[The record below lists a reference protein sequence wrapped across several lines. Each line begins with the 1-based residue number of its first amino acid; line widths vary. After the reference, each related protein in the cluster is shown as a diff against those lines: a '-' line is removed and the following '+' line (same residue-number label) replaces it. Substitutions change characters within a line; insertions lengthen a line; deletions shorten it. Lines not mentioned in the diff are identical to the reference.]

1 MKITNLSIN
10 HMQQPI
16 GISDEHLVFS
26 WTIESD
32 TRNMKQKRYDLQVAL
47 DNQFEKVIWHQ
58 NEWSQQSTNLLY
70 QGPQLIAKTLYFVR
84 VKVEDL
90 NGNESAWSETTTFET
105 GLLNVSQWQAQW
117 VTTANQGINPED
129 QSFKPFTGMKRFSLH
144 KPVKRARLYVSA
156 YGIYSAYLNQ
166 VKIGHDYFTPG
177 WTDYTHRVQYQTYD
191 LTEALIAENEL
202 TIAVAE
208 GWYSGYLGWEKK
220 KDTYGNFNAFI
231 AQVEIEF
238 EDGEQVIYGSDGSW
252 RECSNHW
259 VKADLY
265 NGETQDLTHQSQTLA
280 QLQVVSMTKETLT
293 PQINEPVQ
301 KQEEVQPIALF
312 KDPAGRLI
320 LDLGQNMV
328 GWVKCRVQGE
338 AGQMVTLVHGEILDK
353 NGNFYRDNIRDAEQK
368 DQFILTGEL
377 DTFEPNF
384 TFHGFRYVELIN
396 FPETIKKE
404 DFVGIVLHSAM
415 PETGYFETSDPLL
428 NQLQHNILWGQKG
441 NFLDVPT
448 DCPQR
453 DERLGWT
460 ADAQIFFPTASFNM
474 NTYNF
479 FRKWLK
485 DLRDAQLESGEVPFV
500 VPDVLKGVFANNA
513 SKTTAVWGDAATII
527 PWEMYQRFG
536 DVTILKENYE
546 TMKRWVDYI
555 CGQGTEEFI
564 WDTGLQLGDWLALDA
579 EEGSFF
585 GATDETFIATSYFA
599 YSAEIVAKTA
609 KVLGKHRDYKDY
621 QQIHDK
627 VKEKISEH
635 FFTPDG
641 QLLSDTQTA
650 HIIVLL
656 FKLYPTATKE
666 KLVARLV
673 ELIELKGKHLDTGF
687 VGSPYICQ
695 VLAENG
701 AIDLAYHL
709 LFNQDLPSWLY
720 QVEKGATTV
729 WEHWD
734 GVKTDGSF
742 WDDGMNSFNH
752 YAYGSVGAWMYETIG
767 GIKPKTPGYQQSIIA
782 PKLNHQLTH
791 AVTRLTTLYGDLESQ
806 WAVAKNQLT
815 LTVKVPANTEAEI
828 VLPQVGNLALVQE
841 QVIKEWQ
848 PLRIG
853 AHQGAGI
860 TDIGIAKF
868 KAHQEASLSVAC
880 QADELLVFVGSGN
893 YTMTYQLGNEA

>member
-1 MKITNLSIN
+1 MKITRLLIN

-16 GISDEHLVFS
+16 GISDKELTFT
-26 WTIESD
+26 WLIESD
-32 TRNMKQKRYDLQVAL
+32 IRNTKQKRYDLQVAL
-47 DNQFEKVIWHQ
+47 DDQFEQVIWHQ
-58 NEWSQQSTNLLY
+58 NEWSQQSTNLAY
-70 QGPQLIAKTLYFVR
+70 QGPDLVAKTIYFVR
-84 VKVEDL
+84 VKVEDFA
-90 NGNESAWSETTTFET
+90 GNESVWSETATFET
-105 GLLNVSQWQAQW
+105 GLLDSDQWKGQW
-117 VTTANQGINPED
+117 VTTANQVINQKD
-129 QSFKPFTGMKRFSLH
+129 QSFKPFTGLKYFSVD
-144 KPVKRARLYVSA
+144 KPVKKARLYVSA

-166 VKIGHDYFTPG
+166 EKIGADYFTPG
-177 WTDYTHRVQYQTYD
+177 WTDYHRRLQYQTYD
-191 LTEALIAENEL
+191 ITEALAFENTL
-202 TIAVAE
+202 TVTVAE

-231 AQVEIEF
+231 AQIEIEY
-238 EDGEQVIYGSDGSW
+238 EDGEQAIYGSDGSW
-252 RECSNHW
+252 SELSNHW
-259 VKADLY
+259 LKADLY
-265 NGETQDLTHQSQTLA
+265 NGEIQDLTHQSQTLA
-280 QLQVVSMTKETLT
+280 PLQVVSMTKEVLI

-301 KQEEVQPIALF
+301 KQEEIQPVALF

-353 NGNFYRDNIRDAEQK
+353 DGNFYRDNIRDAQQK
-368 DQFILTGEL
+368 DQFILTGEI
-377 DTFEPNF
+377 DTLEPNF

-536 DVTILKENYE
+536 DKAILQENYE

-555 CGQGTEEFI
+555 CGQGAEEFI
-564 WDTGLQLGDWLALDA
+564 WDTGMQLGDWLALDA
-579 EEGSFF
+579 EEGSFS
-585 GATDETFIATSYFA
+585 GATDEALIATSYFA

-609 KVLGKHRDYKDY
+609 KVLGKHQDYKVY
-621 QQIHDK
+621 QQVHDN
-627 VKEKISEH
+627 VKEKMHER
-635 FFTPDG
+635 FFTPAG
-641 QLLSDTQTA
+641 QLISDTQTA

-656 FKLYPTATKE
+656 FHLYPIDAKD
-666 KLVARLV
+666 KLVQRLI
-673 ELIELKGKHLDTGF
+673 ELIELKEKHLDTGF

-709 LFNQDLPSWLY
+709 LFNRDLPSWLY

-734 GVKTDGSF
+734 GIKADGSF
-742 WDDGMNSFNH
+742 WDEGMNSFNH
-752 YAYGSVGAWMYETIG
+752 YAYGSIGAWMYETIG

-782 PKLNHQLTH
+782 PKLNQQLTQ
-791 AVTRLTTLYGDLESQ
+791 ATTRFKTLYGDLESA
-806 WAVAKNQLT
+806 WSVKDNELT
-815 LTVKVPANTEAEI
+815 FAVKVPANTEAEI
-828 VLPQVGNLALVQE
+828 VLPKVSNLMLVQRE
-841 QVIKEWQ
+841 IEASWQ
-848 PLRIG
+848 PIHVGEQTGESIVDL
-853 AHQGAGI
+853 
-860 TDIGIAKF
+860 GIARF
-868 KAHQEASLSVAC
+868 KVHQELSKPVHC
-880 QADELLVFVGSGN
+880 QKDELLVFVGSGQ
-893 YTMTYQLGNEA
+893 YEITYQLGNEA